1 MTVHGIN
8 VPAEAFGIVVSIVAL
23 FAFTLAVALHH
34 RSAVLPGSSGH
45 RRIDDEDHEEIR
57 ADGYIDSFSKEIEE
71 AGGGTPLIVKLALVV
86 ILVWFVLYLILFWFP
101 R

>member
-1 MTVHGIN
+1 MTVHGIS
-8 VPAEAFGIVVSIVAL
+8 VPAEAFGIVVSVVGL
-23 FAFTLAVALHH
+23 LAFTLAVALRH
-34 RSAVLPGSSGH
+34 RSSVLPGSSGH
-45 RRIDDEDHEEIR
+45 RDIDDEDHERIR

-86 ILVWFVLYLILFWFP
+86 ILGWFVIYLVFFWFP